1 VGGGLPPYLPLS
13 RVVQAFYVRTPR
25 RRTPVRT
32 ATLRLLRPLFR
43 YSAMREAYVLRLI
56 GRSFGPVLVERR
68 D

>member
-1 VGGGLPPYLPLS
+1 
-13 RVVQAFYVRTPR
+13 VRTPR
-25 RRTPVRT
+25 RRTPVKSV
-32 ATLRLLRPLFR
+32 TLRLLRPLFR

>member
-1 VGGGLPPYLPLS
+1 
-13 RVVQAFYVRTPR
+13 VQAFYVRTPR